1 MYYKLTWSST
11 YFAKYLPN
19 ILEAVLEK
27 YRISLLISSILQVY
41 LEKYG
46 LRKPSQESSSTVLG
60 QVCTSPSILQVY
72 FKQPCVSKR
81 FPYSFAVYLKYTWRS
96 TAPTNTLKDVLQRYL
111 TKYVLRQV
119 SSKYNS
125 SSLTQ
130 VKNFHT
136 YLQYTSSTLGEVRL
150 PQTPSTTYFKGTWP
164 STYFAKYLPGILQ
177 AVLRK

>member
-46 LRKPSQESSSTVLG
+46 LRKPGQGPSSNVLG

-72 FKQPCVSKR
+72 FKQSYASKR
-81 FPYSFAVYLKYTWRS
+81 FPYLFAVYFKYTWRS
-96 TAPTNTLKDVLQRYL
+96 TAPTNTFNDVLQTYL
-111 TKYVLRQV
+111 AKYVLRQV
-119 SSKYNS
+119 SSRYTS
-125 SSLTQ
+125 SSLT
-130 VKNFHT
+130 
-136 YLQYTSSTLGEVRL
+136 
-150 PQTPSTTYFKGTWP
+150 
-164 STYFAKYLPGILQ
+164 
-177 AVLRK
+177 